1 LIEVG
6 TKYYS
11 EGKKKEA
18 EDLFSKAY
26 DLWSLFWGINLKL
39 IDIGQVKKIDENQLD
54 VHDKKKSGFLGK
66 LGELVKKIIDCCIE

>member
-1 LIEVG
+1 M
-6 TKYYS
+6 
-11 EGKKKEA
+11 
-18 EDLFSKAY
+18 
-26 DLWSLFWGINLKL
+26 SLFWGINLKL